1 MILKPREEEQ
11 DENLAEARKIF
22 EETQNAKKAFK
33 WIERSDKIEAKLLR
47 GIDICGVTN
56 LQGALDHIPK
66 NTLLMYIHSYQSLVW
81 NTVVSRRIREFG
93 KKPVVGDLVYADV
106 GEETEEVEE
115 TTEIEKETAAEMAV
129 KEKSLE
135 DEEVKKEISD
145 AEKEEKEETTK
156 TGKVPLEVFCPHS
169 YIVQEEKNGEEIE
182 TEEVKEE
189 VKSEK
194 VEEEKKTEIE
204 DKSEVKKGGKQWEE
218 KKLPAV
224 KALTEEDLEKY
235 TLADVVMP
243 LPGYRVTYPSYGK
256 TWYDEMI
263 EKDGLNSDLKH
274 LKNK

>member
-169 YIVQEEKNGEEIE
+169 YIVQEEK
-182 TEEVKEE
+182 
-189 VKSEK
+189 
-194 VEEEKKTEIE
+194 KTEIE